1 MNGKAGPS
9 YAPRLASGLAQ
20 ALMALVPLI
29 YLARVLAPAD
39 IGYLGLTLAGATLVQ
54 YLVSLRAEAAVGG
67 DEGAES
73 ARAGRD
79 RSVVLGIAL
88 VGLATVGLAGLAVG
102 LAWPRFAPVFALA
115 PALAAVRFVGALE
128 LAGVTDEK
136 RIARHTALNT
146 TGGLVGLVLTVG
158 LISGLGL
165 GWPGRV
171 LALVLTEGGIA
182 LVRAAWL
189 AHMGRPHRPAWDPA
203 GARAL
208 IAGAAPALV
217 TAVLG
222 WALYNADRLV
232 ALATLTMSEVGSYVI
247 AYRVGLALV
256 VINRSLAFAL
266 APRVHARLDAGGGA
280 ALVRLHLAYGGAV
293 FALGA
298 ATAIAAS
305 VWTGAVFGSGFAPA
319 APIVAVV
326 ALGYGLQGFQRVAGI
341 VRTRLGMAAPDP
353 RHVGLAVALH
363 LAVSLVLVPVLG
375 ALGPACGTLT
385 GLATVA
391 ILSIAGAYRAQ
402 RRAAPS
408 TSGTS
413 GP

>member
-1 MNGKAGPS
+1 MSGKASEPF
-9 YAPRLASGLAQ
+9 APRLASGLAQ
-20 ALMALVPLI
+20 ALMALVPLVYI
-29 YLARVLAPAD
+29 ARVLAPAD
-39 IGYLGLTLAGATLVQ
+39 IGYLGLTLAGATLAQ
-54 YLVSLRAEAAVGG
+54 YLVSLRAEAGVGG

-73 ARAGRD
+73 ERAGRD

-88 VGLATVGLAGLAVG
+88 VGLAAAGLAGLAAG
-102 LAWPRFAPVFALA
+102 LAWPRFAAVFALA

-136 RIARHTALNT
+136 RIARHMVLNT
-146 TGGLVGLVLTVG
+146 TGGLVGLALTVG

-171 LALVLTEGGIA
+171 LALVITEGGIA

-189 AHMGRPHRPAWDPA
+189 AHLGRPHRPAWDPA
-203 GARAL
+203 GARML

-217 TAVLG
+217 TTVLG
-222 WALYNADRLV
+222 WALNNADRLV
-232 ALATLTMSEVGSYVI
+232 ALATLTMSEVGFYVV

-266 APRVHARLDAGGGA
+266 APRVQARLDGGA
-280 ALVRLHLAYGGAV
+280 ALVRLHLVYGGAV
-293 FALGA
+293 FALSA
-298 ATAIAAS
+298 ATAVVAS
-305 VWTGAVFGSGFAPA
+305 VWTGAVFGAGFAPA

-353 RHVGLAVALH
+353 RHVALAVALH
-363 LAVSLVLVPVLG
+363 IAVSLALVPVLG
-375 ALGPACGTLT
+375 ALGPACGTLL

-391 ILSIAGAYRAQ
+391 GLSIVGAYRALG
-402 RRAAPS
+402 RAALS
-408 TSGTS
+408 RSGTS
-413 GP
+413 GS